1 MLQTTNVANT
11 IKVWGHE
18 TPAPKLCFFNTGNY
32 GNCFIAGDFVVSKRE
47 YPVAMVFT
55 ATNMPV
61 IRYDTIR

>member
-11 IKVWGHE
+11 IKVWAMRL
-18 TPAPKLCFFNTGNY
+18 PPSKLSFFNTGNY

-47 YPVAMVFT
+47 YPVALVFT

-61 IRYDTIR
+61 MPSD